1 MARYAISSEGANAL
15 NALAN
20 NLLINANNIVEASS
34 ELKKE
39 VATLSGSLGVFEE
52 EILSIVSRNA
62 ATLEQNKESIISL
75 ANSVKAKADEVTQL
89 CSLEPD
95 NKKTGFFHN
104 IANRLRGTTATNTPL
119 EKTMFCNRF
128 AVEKAPL
135 RPDRCFVAGNN
146 SSAYIDY
153 WVHMSSDYKE
163 ETCEST
169 AIVYVNAKEI
179 EGIYLSDNELANGD
193 RFWTY
198 KKDDGTLESFQR
210 IAVDIPKVKAL
221 IDSGMTGTE
230 ILLNYPE
237 LEDCY
242 SIYFEGSPCVGQA
255 DGFYVFGS
263 GGRHRTLAAQ
273 SIDGIIPVRITSK
286 ISRKS

>member
-1 MARYAISSEGANAL
+1 MARYAISPEGANAL

-20 NLLINANNIVEASS
+20 NLLINANNIIEASRA
-34 ELKKE
+34 LKRE
-39 VATLSGSLGVFEE
+39 VATLSGSFGVFEE
-52 EILSIVSRNA
+52 EIISIVSRNV
-62 ATLEQNKESIISL
+62 ATLEQNKESIIFL
-75 ANSVKAKADEVTQL
+75 ANSVKAKADEVAQL
-89 CSLEPD
+89 YLLEPD
-95 NKKTGFFHN
+95 NMKAGFFHN
-104 IANRLRGTTATNTPL
+104 IANRLRGTTMTNKAP
-119 EKTMFCNRF
+119 EKHMFCNRF
-128 AVEKAPL
+128 PLEKDPL
-135 RPDRCFVAGNN
+135 KPGRSFVAGNN

-153 WVHMSSDYKE
+153 WVHMSADYKE
-163 ETCEST
+163 DECESSG
-169 AIVYVNAKEI
+169 IVYIHAKDI
-179 EGIYLSDNELANGD
+179 EGVYLFDNELANGD

-198 KKDDGTLESFQR
+198 KKDGGTLESFQK
-210 IAVDIPKVKAL
+210 IATDIPKVKAL
-221 IDSGMTGTE
+221 IDSGMTGNE

>member
-1 MARYAISSEGANAL
+1 MARYAISPEGANAL

-34 ELKKE
+34 TLKRD
-39 VATLSGSLGVFEE
+39 VSILSGSLGVFEE

-75 ANSVKAKADEVTQL
+75 ANSVKAKADEVAQL
-89 CSLEPD
+89 CLLESD
-95 NKKTGFFHN
+95 NKKTGFFQN
-104 IANRLRGTTATNTPL
+104 IANRLRGTATANKDP

-128 AVEKAPL
+128 PLEKDPL
-135 RPDRCFVAGNN
+135 RPDRSFVAGNN

-153 WVHMSSDYKE
+153 WVHMSSDYDE
-163 ETCEST
+163 DACEST
-169 AIVYVNAKEI
+169 GIVYVNAKDI

-193 RFWTY
+193 MFWTY
-198 KKDDGTLESFQR
+198 KKDGGTLESFQR
-210 IAVDIPKVKAL
+210 IAADIPKVKNL

-242 SIYFEGSPCVGQA
+242 SIYFQGSPCVGQA

-286 ISRKS
+286 ISRKT